1 MQREELEKR
10 KKVIYDL
17 ICDDLYRPMKIKEMA
32 MLLNIPKEQRPQLRE
47 VLDALVREGKIE
59 LSPRGKYRKGET
71 KFLTGVFTAHA
82 RGFGF
87 VTVEGEEEDIFI
99 AEPNTGGAIHEDVVR
114 VMLIPSDGKRREGK
128 VMEIL

>member
-71 KFLTGVFTAHA
+71 KFLTRCFY
-82 RGFGF
+82 R
-87 VTVEGEEEDIFI
+87 
-99 AEPNTGGAIHEDVVR
+99 PRPGA
-114 VMLIPSDGKRREGK
+114 LA
-128 VMEIL
+128 L